1 MIGLIAKLKVQPGKA
16 QEFEAAFKP
25 LAEIVNSDA
34 EPGALLYQL
43 CKSRTDPNTYV
54 VMEMYKD
61 QAAIEAH
68 RTTPHFTKYF
78 PMVGAFLEPGPPE
91 FEFVDSVD

>member
-1 MIGLIAKLKVQPGKA
+1 
-16 QEFEAAFKP
+16 
-25 LAEIVNSDA
+25 
-34 EPGALLYQL
+34 
-43 CKSRTDPNTYV
+43 
-54 VMEMYKD
+54 MEMYKD